1 MNIDEYVNYDNWEF
15 SARMAFDQMNEYR
28 HVYSQLS
35 PNKKVKL
42 AHQFYD
48 FVFRCGDIPI
58 EWESENALD
67 KKAADKTADHPF
79 SARVAHR
86 AIMNE
91 NQHFLDDFD
100 LFKQEFY
107 KLLQKINMTAKEN
120 SGVKIKSDHDGDVI
134 VPQYIT
140 ERYSRVRFFKNKKTK
155 DVSYE
160 FPLDIPDWYSK
171 YEWSKIPANL
181 TAWM

>member
-1 MNIDEYVNYDNWEF
+1 MRQNEYLETEDWKF
-15 SARMAFDQMNEYR
+15 SARMAFNQMNEYR

-35 PNKKVKL
+35 RDKKVKL
-42 AHQFYD
+42 AHHFYD
-48 FVFRCGDIPI
+48 FVFRCNDIPI
-58 EWESENALD
+58 EWESENALY
-67 KKAADKTADHPF
+67 KKAADRTPDHPF

-107 KLLQKINMTAKEN
+107 KLLQRINMTPKEN
-120 SGVKIKSDHDGDVI
+120 SGVKIKPDHNGDVI

-140 ERYSRVRFFKNKKTK
+140 ERYNRVRFFKNKKTHE
-155 DVSYE
+155 VSNE
-160 FPLDIPDWYSK
+160 FPLDIPEWYGA
-171 YEWSKIPANL
+171 YELSKIPANL
-181 TAWM
+181 TEFF